1 MYSYQVIFNYI
12 AVLIIST
19 SSVLDAPLT
28 TTGAAGGAAGGPLP
42 AMTTGL
48 PVAVQPTVSSPFCV
62 HTARPAPRAGQAV
75 AQLSQPQRL
84 STMGDIDT
92 YELDWEKADSL
103 LPIPEYSGP
112 SPRPTFD
119 KPDCTQLS
127 IFSKIF
133 DDEVWQFITDY
144 TNVYAEVFHTA
155 KPEYFTTSGHLYRL
169 ESSSATLPWSSPW
182 GLSSCRELLTTGSK
196 NIRVSGCLEYRT
208 LCQETGSRQSPG
220 IFLYFLFYFTVV
232 SIIIMLISRYLHI
245 SNRTEEPARGSANYD
260 KLYKVREFHDLLVR
274 KHQPRRQSHDP
285 VQRIHWLSSVYE
297 EKNQRNG
304 A

>member
-1 MYSYQVIFNYI
+1 
-12 AVLIIST
+12 
-19 SSVLDAPLT
+19 
-28 TTGAAGGAAGGPLP
+28 
-42 AMTTGL
+42 
-48 PVAVQPTVSSPFCV
+48 
-62 HTARPAPRAGQAV
+62 
-75 AQLSQPQRL
+75 
-84 STMGDIDT
+84 MGDIDT

-220 IFLYFLFYFTVV
+220 T
-232 SIIIMLISRYLHI
+232 SIYQTGPR
-245 SNRTEEPARGSANYD
+245 NRH
-260 KLYKVREFHDLLVR
+260 V
-274 KHQPRRQSHDP
+274 
-285 VQRIHWLSSVYE
+285 VQRIMTNFTKSENSMISWLGNISPVDKAMIPFKGSIGFRQYMKKKTNE
-297 EKNQRNG
+297 MGHKGLDTQ
-304 A
+304 